1 MIGTEVLGSGL
12 LLKFW
17 LTRSHLKTLLDML
30 EKGKPSRRK
39 IDTNY
44 FQYNGYFLGYNSS
57 KDNAGKYGAV
67 AGAECNTVI
76 ELKPEHHAALPW
88 HFA

>member
-1 MIGTEVLGSGL
+1 
-12 LLKFW
+12 
-17 LTRSHLKTLLDML
+17 ML

-57 KDNAGKYGAV
+57 KDNAVKYGFEESP
-67 AGAECNTVI
+67 AEIKQKVK
-76 ELKPEHHAALPW
+76 ELLLI
-88 HFA
+88 

>member
-1 MIGTEVLGSGL
+1 MGFQAAPMIGTEVLGSGL

-57 KDNAGKYGAV
+57 KDNAGKYGFEESR
-67 AGAECNTVI
+67 AEIKQKVK
-76 ELKPEHHAALPW
+76 ELLLI
-88 HFA
+88 

>member
-57 KDNAGKYGAV
+57 KDNAG
-67 AGAECNTVI
+67 VI
-76 ELKPEHHAALPW
+76 PPEISTRQK
-88 HFA
+88 